1 MSSPTTAELSAAPA
15 GDSGAAGPPPRSMVR
30 RVLGDTLSRWGARV
44 GFVWVAILVFLGV
57 FAPLIA
63 NSQPIA
69 VKVEGRWSSPMLRH
83 MGALDITLLVVF
95 FAAVVLLMFRR
106 VAPRWRW
113 LIFLGVTVGTGLVT
127 GMTVTTPTPVVHEQ
141 WREAQAA
148 GQVER
153 ILYAPIP
160 YSPNDRVRDRTD
172 TDMSGPLW
180 AGHAHNHWLG
190 QDPLRQDIASRMI
203 HAARIALG
211 VGFIATSIAIFLGIL
226 IGAPMGYFSGG
237 VDLVGMRLVEVFE
250 FIPQLFL
257 LLIFAAFF
265 PGDYPEILSGIRIQ
279 RIYLIMG
286 IIGLTGWAGYARF
299 VRAEFLKI
307 RKQDYVQAA
316 RACGLPLR
324 SVLFKHMLPNG
335 LAPVLVSASFG
346 VASAILSEATLSFL
360 GLGLNEDP
368 SWGTLLDQA
377 VKTGTF
383 IWWIAIF
390 PGAAIFLTVFAY
402 NMIGEALRDAIDP
415 HTRRL
420 DRG

>member
-1 MSSPTTAELSAAPA
+1 MTRQVIGE
-15 GDSGAAGPPPRSMVR
+15 
-30 RVLGDTLSRWGARV
+30 TLTHWGARL
-44 GFVWVAILVFLGV
+44 GLVWVVALVFMAV

-69 VKVEGRWSSPMLRH
+69 VRVDGRWSSPMLVH
-83 MGALDITLLVVF
+83 LGALDVTLLVTF
-95 FAAVVLLMFRR
+95 FAAAVLVMLRR
-106 VAPRWRW
+106 IAARWRW
-113 LIFLGVTVGTGLVT
+113 LALLGVVVVT
-127 GMTVTTPTPVVHEQ
+127 GVIAGLTVSVPQPVVHAQ
-141 WREAQAA
+141 WRVAQAEGRA
-148 GQVER
+148 ER
-153 ILYAPIP
+153 VVFAPIP
-160 YSPNDRVRDRTD
+160 YSPNDRVRDRVRD
-172 TDMSGPLW
+172 QSIDAADLKDVGPWW
-180 AGHAHNHWLG
+180 AGHPHNHWLG
-190 QDPLRQDIASRMI
+190 QDPLRQDVASRMI

-211 VGFIATSIAIFLGIL
+211 VGFIATGIAMTLGIL
-226 IGAPMGYFSGG
+226 IGAPMGYFAGA
-237 VDLVGMRLVEVFE
+237 VDLIGMRLVEVFE
-250 FIPQLFL
+250 FIPGLFL

-265 PGDYPEILSGIRIQ
+265 PGDYPEIIPGLKIQ

-316 RACGLPLR
+316 KACGLPLR

-346 VASAILSEATLSFL
+346 VASAILAEATLSFL

-368 SWGTLLDQA
+368 SWGKLLDQA
-377 VKTGTF
+377 VKSGTF

-402 NMIGEALRDAIDP
+402 NLIGEALRDAIDP
-415 HTRRL
+415 HTQR
-420 DRG
+420 